1 MTISKDMVIG
11 DLIALDQNFA
21 AILMASGMGCVG
33 CPSAQGE
40 TLEEAAFVH
49 GMDVEELVGKL
60 NEYQASKEAQDG
72 DPNHKEQRSHVQT
85 FGLCMAL
92 SFLHSVE
99 QKR

>member
-1 MTISKDMVIG
+1 MLTFLDWRKIEMTISKDMVIG

-49 GMDVEELVGKL
+49 GMDVEELVGKI
-60 NEYQASKEAQDG
+60 K
-72 DPNHKEQRSHVQT
+72 
-85 FGLCMAL
+85 
-92 SFLHSVE
+92 
-99 QKR
+99 